1 MDVSARWKIYD
12 ELLEMVPEG
21 LQVEDCLLGLHW
33 VLVRSSRA
41 TGLAMTPREGH
52 ARIRLAGRIRGMPLR
67 ELASYVKSW
76 QNYEAALGLA
86 AINSALNT
94 PDQVQALCGQPLTS
108 QPQANAFTAYQEEV
122 RGKKVAVI
130 GHFPDLEPLARICQL
145 TVLERQ
151 PGPGDLPDPACEY
164 VLPEQDYVF
173 ITATTLVNK
182 TLPRLLELSRHA
194 RVVLV
199 GPSTPLAP
207 ILFDHGIDTLAG
219 TVVMEPDKL
228 RRAVEE
234 GATMQ
239 IFEQGAWMVR
249 LTREQLRGAKERCY

>member
-1 MDVSARWKIYD
+1 MDVSARWEIYD
-12 ELLEMVPEG
+12 QLLETVPEG

-52 ARIRLAGRIRGMPLR
+52 ARIRLAGRIRGMSLR

-76 QNYEAALGLA
+76 ENYEAALGLA
-86 AINSALNT
+86 AINSVLNA
-94 PDQVQALCGQPLTS
+94 PDQVEALCGRPLVS
-108 QPQANAFTAYQEEV
+108 QPQANAFTSYQDEV

-130 GHFPDLEPLARICQL
+130 GHFPNLEPLAQVCQL
-145 TVLERQ
+145 TVLERR
-151 PGPGDLPDPACEY
+151 PGPGDLPDPACEF

-182 TLPRLLELSRHA
+182 TLPRLLELSRQA
-194 RVVLV
+194 RVILV

-207 ILFDHGIDTLAG
+207 ILFEHGIDTLAG
-219 TVVMEPDKL
+219 TVVMEPERL

-234 GATMQ
+234 GATLQ
-239 IFEQGAWMVR
+239 IFEQGAWMVK
-249 LTREQLRGAKERCY
+249 LTREEVEGIKGRRC